1 MFLLV
6 LDDKTLAATQVLT
19 GKLYYDVLFYYLS
32 ILELSIP
39 VPYLVIDQVIII
51 IIIII

>member
-19 GKLYYDVLFYYLS
+19 GKLYSYVLFYYLS
-32 ILELSIP
+32 ILELSTP

-51 IIIII
+51 LLL